1 MLGRSLSL
9 ALVASVAVQGCSTS
23 RFVAETARAMQEQS
37 AGTADPMRTGTG
49 LPANEPQTDTAVSV
63 VSVEVGEAA
72 WYGSGAHGR
81 TTASGEIF
89 DRYGMTAA
97 HKTLPMDTFVRVTN
111 LSNGRQV
118 VLRINDRGTWG
129 EGRVIDVSE
138 RAAELLGFKRAG
150 LAQVRVE
157 QIEPRDFQAQSAPYA
172 APGDG

>member
-9 ALVASVAVQGCSTS
+9 ALVALFVVQGCTTS

-37 AGTADPMRTGTG
+37 AGTADPMRAGSG
-49 LPANEPQTDTAVSV
+49 LLASEPQTESPVAV
-63 VSVEVGEAA
+63 VSVEIGEAS

-81 TTASGEIF
+81 RTASGEIF

-97 HKTLPMDTFVRVTN
+97 HKTLPMDSFVRVTN
-111 LSNGRQV
+111 LTNGRQV
-118 VLRINDRGTWG
+118 VLRINDRGPWG

-157 QIEPRDFQAQSAPYA
+157 QIETRDIQAQTAPFSVLE
-172 APGDG
+172 DG